1 MITPTILA
9 ASHVHSNLSYDG
21 SYTLEALSDKFSR
34 AGYRVLLM
42 TEHDR
47 GFSPERLRQLRE
59 LCDAASTSTFLIIPG
74 IEYSDASNQV
84 HILVWGDV
92 PFLGEN
98 LPTKETLHRVN
109 DAGGVAVLAH
119 PFRRNAWQ
127 RFEPSW
133 GEALTGIEVWNR
145 KYDGFAPN
153 RIAQELQRSVGAIP
167 FVGLDFHTQRQS
179 FPLAMAMDIDSAV
192 TEQTVLECIGA
203 RRVNPR
209 VFGFEVNG
217 QLVRHALP
225 ILKGAEV
232 FRKKAAR
239 ASRKMK
245 LHV

>member
-1 MITPTILA
+1 MTVLA
-9 ASHVHSNLSYDG
+9 ACHVHSNLSYDG
-21 SYTLEALSDKFSR
+21 SYTLEALSDRFSR
-34 AGYRVLLM
+34 AGYRVVLM

-47 GFSPERLRQLRE
+47 GFSPERLRQLRQ
-59 LCDAASTSTFLIIPG
+59 LCEAASTSSLLMIPG

-98 LPTKETLHRVN
+98 LPTRETLQRVKEA
-109 DAGGVAVLAH
+109 DGVAVLAH

-127 RFEPSW
+127 CFEPSW
-133 GEALTGIEVWNR
+133 GEALAGIEVWNR
-145 KYDGFAPN
+145 KYDGFAPS

-167 FVGLDFHTQRQS
+167 FVGLDFHTQKQS
-179 FPLAMAMDIDSAV
+179 FPLAMAMDIDSTV
-192 TEQTVLECIGA
+192 TEQSVLDCIRA

-209 VFGFEVNG
+209 VFGFEVDG
-217 QLVRHALP
+217 QLVRHTLP
-225 ILKGAEV
+225 ILEV
-232 FRKKAAR
+232 VEASRKKCAS

>member
-1 MITPTILA
+1 MTVLA
-9 ASHVHSNLSYDG
+9 ACHVHSELSYDG

-59 LCDAASTSTFLIIPG
+59 MCGAASTSDLLVIPG

-98 LPTKETLHRVN
+98 LPTTETLRGVKE
-109 DAGGVAVLAH
+109 AGGVAVFAH

-133 GEALTGIEVWNR
+133 GEALAGIEVWNR

-153 RIAQELQRSVGAIP
+153 RIAQELQRSVGV
-167 FVGLDFHTQRQS
+167 FLL
-179 FPLAMAMDIDSAV
+179 LAS
-192 TEQTVLECIGA
+192 TSTL
-203 RRVNPR
+203 RNSP
-209 VFGFEVNG
+209 
-217 QLVRHALP
+217 
-225 ILKGAEV
+225 
-232 FRKKAAR
+232 
-239 ASRKMK
+239 SR
-245 LHV
+245 LLWQWTLSP

>member
-1 MITPTILA
+1 
-9 ASHVHSNLSYDG
+9 LSYDG

-34 AGYRVLLM
+34 AGYRVVLM

-47 GFSPERLRQLRE
+47 GFSPERLRQLRQM
-59 LCDAASTSTFLIIPG
+59 CDAASTSALLMIPG

-98 LPTKETLHRVN
+98 LPTGETLRRVK
-109 DAGGVAVLAH
+109 DAGGVAVFAH

-127 RFEPSW
+127 RFEPNW
-133 GEALTGIEVWNR
+133 GEALAGIEVWNR
-145 KYDGFAPN
+145 KYDGWAPS
-153 RIAQELQRSVGAIP
+153 RIAQDLQRSIGAIP

-179 FPLAMAMDIDSAV
+179 FPLAMAMEIDSTV
-192 TEQTVLECIGA
+192 TEQAVLECIRT

-209 VFGFEVNG
+209 VLGFEVDG

-225 ILKGAEV
+225 ILGAAEAS
-232 FRKKAAR
+232 RKKCAS

-245 LHV
+245 LRV

>member
-1 MITPTILA
+1 MSATVLA
-9 ASHVHSNLSYDG
+9 ACHVHSNLSYDG

-47 GFSPERLRQLRE
+47 GFSPERLRRLRQ
-59 LCDAASTSTFLIIPG
+59 LCDAASTRDLLIIPG

-98 LPTKETLHRVN
+98 LPTTETLQRVKE
-109 DAGGVAVLAH
+109 AGGVAVFAH
-119 PFRRNAWQ
+119 PFRKNAWQ

-133 GEALTGIEVWNR
+133 AEALAGIEVWNR

-153 RIAQELQRSVGAIP
+153 RIAQDLQRSVGAIP

-179 FPLAMAMDIDSAV
+179 FPLAMAMDLDSAV
-192 TEQTVLECIGA
+192 TEQTVLECIRA

-209 VFGFEVNG
+209 VFGFEVDG

-225 ILKGAEV
+225 ILEVAEAS
-232 FRKKAAR
+232 RKKAAR

>member
-1 MITPTILA
+1 LTVLA
-9 ASHVHSNLSYDG
+9 ACHVHSNLSYDG

-34 AGYRVLLM
+34 AGYRVVLM

-47 GFSPERLRQLRE
+47 GFSPERLCQLRQ
-59 LCDAASTSTFLIIPG
+59 LCDAASTRDLLMIPG

-98 LPTKETLHRVN
+98 LPTGETLRRVKES
-109 DAGGVAVLAH
+109 GGVAVLAH

-127 RFEPSW
+127 CFEPNW
-133 GEALTGIEVWNR
+133 GEALAGIEVWNR
-145 KYDGFAPN
+145 KYDGWALN
-153 RIAQELQRSVGAIP
+153 RIAQDLQRSVGAIP
-167 FVGLDFHTQRQS
+167 FVGLDFHTQRQF
-179 FPLAMAMDIDSAV
+179 FPLAMAMDIDSTV
-192 TEQTVLECIGA
+192 TERAVLDCIRA

-209 VFGFEVNG
+209 VFGLEVEG

-225 ILKGAEV
+225 ILEAAEAS
-232 FRKKAAR
+232 RKKAAW

-245 LHV
+245 LRV

>member
-1 MITPTILA
+1 VTVLA
-9 ASHVHSNLSYDG
+9 ACHVHSNLSYDG

-34 AGYRVLLM
+34 AGYRVVLM

-47 GFSPERLRQLRE
+47 GFSPERLRELRQLCE
-59 LCDAASTSTFLIIPG
+59 AASTSTLLMIPG

-84 HILVWGDV
+84 HILVWGDI

-98 LPTKETLHRVN
+98 LPTRETLHRVKEE
-109 DAGGVAVLAH
+109 GGLAVFAH

-127 RFEPSW
+127 CFEPSW

-153 RIAQELQRSVGAIP
+153 RIAQDLQRSAGAIP

-179 FPLAMAMDIDSAV
+179 FPLAMAMDIDSTV
-192 TEQTVLECIGA
+192 TEQAVLDCIRA
-203 RRVNPR
+203 RRVTPR
-209 VFGFEVNG
+209 VLGFEVDG
-217 QLVRHALP
+217 QIVRHALP
-225 ILKGAEV
+225 ILKVAEAS
-232 FRKKAAR
+232 RKKAAR

-245 LHV
+245 LRV

>member
-1 MITPTILA
+1 VTVLA
-9 ASHVHSNLSYDG
+9 ACHIHSNLSYDG
-21 SYTLEALSDKFSR
+21 SYTLEALSEKFSR
-34 AGYRVLLM
+34 AGYRVLMM

-47 GFSPERLRQLRE
+47 GFSPERLHQLRQK
-59 LCDAASTSTFLIIPG
+59 CDAVSTKDLLVIPG

-98 LPTKETLHRVN
+98 LPTKETLHKVRE
-109 DAGGVAVLAH
+109 AGGVAVFAH

-145 KYDGFAPN
+145 KYDGFAPS
-153 RIAQELQRSVGAIP
+153 RIAQDLQQSVGAIP
-167 FVGLDFHTQRQS
+167 FVGLDFHTERQS
-179 FPLAMAMDIDSAV
+179 FPLAMAMDIDSPVAEQAV
-192 TEQTVLECIGA
+192 LDCIRA
-203 RRVNPR
+203 RRVKPR
-209 VFGFEVNG
+209 VFGFEVEG
-217 QLVRHALP
+217 ELVRHALP
-225 ILKGAEV
+225 ILGVAEAS
-232 FRKKAAR
+232 RKKCAK

>member
-1 MITPTILA
+1 VTVLA
-9 ASHVHSNLSYDG
+9 ACHVHSNLSYDG

-47 GFSPERLRQLRE
+47 GFSPERLRQLRQ
-59 LCDAASTSTFLIIPG
+59 LCDAASTRDLLIIPG

-98 LPTKETLHRVN
+98 LPTRETLQRVKEA
-109 DAGGVAVLAH
+109 DGVAVLAH

-127 RFEPSW
+127 CFEPSW
-133 GEALTGIEVWNR
+133 GEALAGIEVWNR

-153 RIAQELQRSVGAIP
+153 RIAQELQRSIGAIP
-167 FVGLDFHTQRQS
+167 FVGLDFHTQRQF
-179 FPLAMAMDIDSAV
+179 FPLAMAMDIDSTV
-192 TEQTVLECIGA
+192 TELSVLECIRA

-209 VFGFEVNG
+209 VFGFQVDG

-225 ILKGAEV
+225 ILEVAEAS
-232 FRKKAAR
+232 RKKCAS

-245 LHV
+245 LRV

>member
-1 MITPTILA
+1 VTVLA
-9 ASHVHSNLSYDG
+9 ACHVHSELSYDG

-34 AGYRVLLM
+34 AGYRVLLL

-59 LCDAASTSTFLIIPG
+59 LCDAASTSDLLVIPG
-74 IEYSDASNQV
+74 IEYSDALNQV

-98 LPTKETLHRVN
+98 LPTTETLRGVKE
-109 DAGGVAVLAH
+109 AGGVAVFAH
-119 PFRRNAWQ
+119 PFRKNAWQ

-133 GEALTGIEVWNR
+133 GEALAGIEVWNR
-145 KYDGFAPN
+145 KYDGFAPS

-167 FVGLDFHTQRQS
+167 FVGLDFHTQKQS
-179 FPLAMAMDIDSAV
+179 FPLAMAMDIGSTV
-192 TEQTVLECIGA
+192 TEQSVLDCIRA

-209 VFGFEVNG
+209 VFGFEVDG
-217 QLVRHALP
+217 HLVRHTLP
-225 ILKGAEV
+225 ILEV
-232 FRKKAAR
+232 VEASRKKCAS

>member
-1 MITPTILA
+1 
-9 ASHVHSNLSYDG
+9 LSYDG

-34 AGYRVLLM
+34 AGYRVVLM

-47 GFSPERLRQLRE
+47 GFSPERLCQLRQ
-59 LCDAASTSTFLIIPG
+59 LCDAASTRDLLMIPG

-98 LPTKETLHRVN
+98 LPTGETLRRVKQ
-109 DAGGVAVLAH
+109 AGGVAVLAH

-127 RFEPSW
+127 CFEPSW
-133 GEALTGIEVWNR
+133 GEALAGIEVWNR
-145 KYDGFAPN
+145 KYDGWAPS
-153 RIAQELQRSVGAIP
+153 RIAQDLQRSVGAIP

-179 FPLAMAMDIDSAV
+179 FPLAMAMDIESTV
-192 TEQTVLECIGA
+192 TERAVLDCIRA

-209 VFGFEVNG
+209 VIGLDVEG
-217 QLVRHALP
+217 RLVRHALP
-225 ILKGAEV
+225 VLEVAEAS
-232 FRKKAAR
+232 RKKAAR

>member
-1 MITPTILA
+1 MTVLA
-9 ASHVHSNLSYDG
+9 ACHVHSDWSYDG
-21 SYTLEALSDKFSR
+21 SYTLQALSEKFSR

-59 LCDAASTSTFLIIPG
+59 ACDAVSTRDLLVIPG
-74 IEYSDASNQV
+74 IEYSDAANRV

-98 LPTKETLHRVN
+98 LPTGEMLHNVKE
-109 DAGGVAVLAH
+109 AGGVAVFAH

-127 RFEPSW
+127 CFEQSW
-133 GEALTGIEVWNR
+133 GEALAGIEVWNR
-145 KYDGFAPN
+145 KYDGWAPN
-153 RIAQELQRSVGAIP
+153 HIAQNLQRSVGAIP
-167 FVGLDFHTQRQS
+167 FVGLDFHTQRQF

-192 TEQTVLECIGA
+192 TEWAVLDCIRV

-209 VFGFEVNG
+209 VFGLDVEG

-225 ILKGAEV
+225 ILGAAEAS
-232 FRKKAAR
+232 RKKAAR

-245 LHV
+245 LRV